1 MGDGEGHLAP
11 ALALGTLNEAPSTL
25 GLSLDPEVRPP
36 GVREGVWRPD
46 PRDPV
51 DAWLVAAAAV
61 CRSLRQAVEQHYG
74 YHMSAGIA
82 QTKMLAK
89 LASATHKPKQQ
100 TVVPRLAVPALLAET
115 PVRALK
121 GMGPAP
127 EPHPRG
133 LPIFLIGD
141 TSAFLRWDLFNLR
154 RCFAADQL

>member
-74 YHMSAGIA
+74 YHMSAGTPSLTLI
-82 QTKMLAK
+82 LALD
-89 LASATHKPKQQ
+89 LALVLNRALA
-100 TVVPRLAVPALLAET
+100 LAVTLALALAPAITLT
-115 PVRALK
+115 RHRADED
-121 GMGPAP
+121 A
-127 EPHPRG
+127 R
-133 LPIFLIGD
+133 
-141 TSAFLRWDLFNLR
+141 
-154 RCFAADQL
+154 

>member
-74 YHMSAGIA
+74 YHMSAG
-82 QTKMLAK
+82 TPSLA
-89 LASATHKPKQQ
+89 LALALALALVLTLTQAFALALALALALTLALATTLTRH
-100 TVVPRLAVPALLAET
+100 
-115 PVRALK
+115 RADEN
-121 GMGPAP
+121 A
-127 EPHPRG
+127 R
-133 LPIFLIGD
+133 
-141 TSAFLRWDLFNLR
+141 
-154 RCFAADQL
+154 